1 MCRLVGVIASE
12 LTEFGVVLKEAPR
25 SLARL
30 SREHPDGWG
39 IAAHG
44 HPDTIPPPSARSPHD
59 AVWRVHKG
67 TDPAGECDR
76 FLEIASRSAGTVL
89 VAHVRQKTVGPTRI
103 ENTHPFVQSGWVFAH
118 NGTLTDHASLRAA
131 TSPERLANVAGDTDS
146 EALFAYLLS
155 KLDDAG
161 VSSLR
166 AAPEARELATRV
178 LSDVTRDLRMKKAG
192 AFNFIL
198 SDGNVCFIHRFG
210 RSLFLLERRPHVR
223 DESNRDV
230 SASWTP
236 RKHAV
241 LVASERLTDE
251 PWRELAE
258 GTLLRVDRRPQP
270 TVAYAEAPEPS

>member
-67 TDPAGECDR
+67 TDPAGACDR

-118 NGTLTDHASLRAA
+118 NGTLVDHASLRAA
-131 TSPERLANVAGDTDS
+131 TLPDRLAKVAGDTDS
-146 EALFAYLLS
+146 EVLFAYLLS
-155 KLDDAG
+155 KLDEAG

-166 AAPEARELATRV
+166 ANSGARDRATRV
-178 LSDVTRDLRMKKAG
+178 LSDVTRELREKKAG

-198 SDGNVCFIHRFG
+198 SDGDVCFVHRFG

-223 DESNRDV
+223 DESRRDV
-230 SASWTP
+230 TASWTP

-241 LVASERLTDE
+241 LIASERLTDE
-251 PWRELAE
+251 PWSELAE
-258 GTLLRVDRRPQP
+258 GTLLRIDRRPEP
-270 TVAYAEAPEPS
+270 SVAYREAPETA